1 MFQDFLA
8 VARPGGALLR
18 AVMLGGLLALTGCA
32 THYVD
37 GSVKD
42 VPASQFNRPSQPQ
55 PVQLVFEFQTKGVVN
70 TRASEQVKPM
80 VVDSLK
86 AAGLFAQ
93 IDDKPVARGAVMSI
107 TINNVPLTDDAYA
120 KGFMTGLTFGAAG
133 STVTD
138 GYICT
143 VKYLPPGAGS
153 AAVTK
158 TAKHAI
164 HTSLGSAG
172 APPNSVKAASVEEAV
187 RTMVRQI
194 LGNALSELSRD
205 PAFK

>member
-1 MFQDFLA
+1 MFFVSWA
-8 VARPGGALLR
+8 AARPAAALLR
-18 AVMLGGLLALTGCA
+18 AVFLGGLVALTGCA

-42 VPASQFNRPSQPQ
+42 VPASQFTKPAQPK
-55 PVQLVFEFQTKGVVN
+55 PAQLVFEFQTKGAAN
-70 TRASEQVKPM
+70 TRATEQIKPM
-80 VVDSLK
+80 VLDSLK
-86 AAGLFAQ
+86 ASGLFAQ
-93 IDDKPVARGAVMSI
+93 VDDKPLAGGNLISV
-107 TINNVPLTDDAYA
+107 TINNVVLTDDAFS

-143 VKYLPPGAGS
+143 VKYLAAGPGGTAI
-153 AAVTK
+153 TK
-158 TAKHAI
+158 TTKHAI

-172 APPNSVKAASVEEAV
+172 APPNSVKAASIEEAV

-194 LGNALSELSRD
+194 VSNALSDLSRD